1 MFGLK
6 QKKKIIQWRLFLSNL
21 FTFLSLNSP
30 KLFFPQ
36 NQLEKPELVRKSAQ
50 ILESVIKRVK
60 NQFKSNKIYQHFLKI
75 LFSEKNLLDGN
86 EESLTHDRFPNDL
99 TLRYK
104 SSSLYIFPPLH
115 QNQNFVLFTCRYV
128 CIICNVSYQAA
139 LNGGKR
145 RCSTSSERETN
156 LFKDLLV

>member
-1 MFGLK
+1 M
-6 QKKKIIQWRLFLSNL
+6 
-21 FTFLSLNSP
+21 
-30 KLFFPQ
+30 
-36 NQLEKPELVRKSAQ
+36 
-50 ILESVIKRVK
+50 
-60 NQFKSNKIYQHFLKI
+60 KI

-156 LFKDLLV
+156 LFLRFIGVTGIFFGIQRISEILATHYTKYNNLMSTVKVELISFASMKQSYCKLRHFLEKKITPQ